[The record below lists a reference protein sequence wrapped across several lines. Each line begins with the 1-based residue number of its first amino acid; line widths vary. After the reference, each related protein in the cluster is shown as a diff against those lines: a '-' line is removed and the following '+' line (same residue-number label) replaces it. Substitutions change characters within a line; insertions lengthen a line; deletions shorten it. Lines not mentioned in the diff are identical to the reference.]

1 LLLGLLFVLVVLGVS
16 ISVLAKDFVV
26 PIMALDGVGIIE
38 GWRRALSLMRGA
50 KPRFAGYLGMKVVL
64 AIASGI
70 IFGILGTIA
79 ALVLVVPLVLVG
91 VVIGAGA
98 WLSGL
103 TWTPTTIA
111 ATVVLGL
118 IALGALI
125 YVVSFVSVPSAV
137 FFQSYTL
144 HFYAGRYPPLGAA
157 LARAPVPASPP
168 VAATG

>member
-1 LLLGLLFVLVVLGVS
+1 MTKPKSVKPTARRKKKPKRTRLARTARLSQLQLGF
-16 ISVLAKDFVV
+16 
-26 PIMALDGVGIIE
+26 
-38 GWRRALSLMRGA
+38 
-50 KPRFAGYLGMKVVL
+50 
-64 AIASGI
+64 
-70 IFGILGTIA
+70 
-79 ALVLVVPLVLVG
+79 
-91 VVIGAGA
+91 VIGAGA

-168 VAATG
+168 VAAAG